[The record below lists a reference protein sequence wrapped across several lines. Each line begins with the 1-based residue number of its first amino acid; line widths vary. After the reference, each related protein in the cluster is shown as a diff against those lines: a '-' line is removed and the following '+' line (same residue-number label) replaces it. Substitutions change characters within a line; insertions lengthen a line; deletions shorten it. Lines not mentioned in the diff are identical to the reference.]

1 MNWGDECNLDVQK
14 ITRERSDVL
23 ADVGE
28 MYYNKGLNQTQI
40 ADQIGVDRSMI
51 SRMLSEARK
60 KNIVEVRINRP
71 LTSDRFLEESL
82 INQFNLHRA
91 YVLTDSSGDHQ
102 QLLQRLGSA
111 GAAVLIEMLAPDM
124 VLGLSWGTAVS
135 AVVDALEPIEPI
147 PLRVVQLVGAMGAQ
161 NRTYDGPGL
170 VQRMGQKLGCEGFFL
185 NAPFLVDDP
194 EMAEALL
201 ENQNVREAITLAR
214 QCDLAVVGVGSTE
227 PQFSSFYKAGY
238 VPLKYLYDLRTV
250 GMVGDVC
257 GRHFDL
263 EGETPELE
271 FHERII
277 TIGKQDLRAIPYRMG
292 VAGGIGKVKPIM
304 GALRAG
310 YINILITDNNAAE
323 QLLEMTS

>member
-1 MNWGDECNLDVQK
+1 MGEQK
-14 ITRERSDVL
+14 ISRERSDLL
-23 ADVGE
+23 ADVGY
-28 MYYNKGLNQTQI
+28 MYYNQGLNQTQI
-40 ADQIGVDRSMI
+40 ADQIGVDRSMV

-60 KNIVEVRINRP
+60 QNIVEIRINRP
-71 LTSDRFLEESL
+71 LSNDRFLEESL
-82 INQFNLHRA
+82 TSHFNLHRA
-91 YVLTDSSGDHQ
+91 YVLSDSSGDYQ

-111 GAAVLIEMLAPDM
+111 GAAVLKETLAPDM

-135 AVVDALEPIEPI
+135 AVVDVVETDEPI
-147 PLRVVQLVGAMGAQ
+147 PLRIVQLVGAMGAQ
-161 NRTYDGPGL
+161 NRVYDGPGL
-170 VQRMGQKLGCEGFFL
+170 VQRLGQKLGCEGYFL

-194 EMAEALL
+194 EMAGALL
-201 ENQNVREAITLAR
+201 ENQNIQEAITLAR

-238 VPLKYLYDLRTV
+238 VPLRDLNDLRAV

-257 GRHFDL
+257 GRHFNL

-271 FHERII
+271 FHKRIV

-292 VAGGIGKVKPIM
+292 VAGGIGKVKPIL

-310 YINILITDNNAAE
+310 YLNILITDNNAAE
-323 QLLEMTS
+323 RLLEMTS

>member
-1 MNWGDECNLDVQK
+1 LGVQK
-14 ITRERSDVL
+14 ISRERSDLL

-28 MYYNKGLNQTQI
+28 MYYNQGLNQTQI
-40 ADQIGVDRSMI
+40 ADQIGVDRSMV

-60 KNIVEVRINRP
+60 KNVVEIRINRP
-71 LTSDRFLEESL
+71 LTSDRFMEESL
-82 INQFNLHRA
+82 ISQFNLHRA
-91 YVLTDSSGDHQ
+91 YVLTDSSEDNQ

-111 GAAVLIEMLAPDM
+111 GAAVLKEMLAPDM

-135 AVVDALEPIEPI
+135 AVVDAVEPDEPI
-147 PLRVVQLVGAMGAQ
+147 PLRIVQLVGAMGAQ
-161 NRTYDGPGL
+161 NRAYDGPGL
-170 VQRMGQKLGCEGFFL
+170 VQRMGQKLGCEGYFL
-185 NAPFLVDDP
+185 NAPFLVDDA

-201 ENQNVREAITLAR
+201 ENHNVREAITLAR

-271 FHERII
+271 FHKRII
-277 TIGKQDLRAIPYRMG
+277 TIGKQYLRAIPYRMG
-292 VAGGIGKVKPIM
+292 VAGGIGKVKPIL